1 MSKQFQLFFETDKVN
16 KILPKGQFRL
26 VSFKI
31 FLFFAPQYNTMGQE
45 VSKRYAQRGVS
56 ASKED
61 VHNAIKNIDK
71 GLFPKA
77 FCKIVPDYLTND
89 DDYCLIMHADG
100 AGTKSSLAYMYWKE
114 TGDISVWKGI
124 AQDALIMNVD
134 DLLCVGAT
142 DNIMLS
148 STIGRNK
155 NLISGEVLSA
165 IINGTEELISELKNF
180 GVTIHSTGGETA
192 DVGDLVRTIIV
203 DSTVTARMKRSNV
216 IDNANIKV
224 GDVIVGLESFGQA
237 TYEKEYNGGM
247 GSNGLTSARHDV
259 FSTYLA
265 HKYPES
271 FDPSVPD
278 DLVYSGN
285 VKLTDAVK
293 DSPIDAG
300 KLVLSPTRTYAPI
313 IKKILSEFNS
323 DTVHGM
329 VHCSGGAQTKI
340 LHFVDGFH
348 IIKDNM
354 FPIPPLF
361 KLIQEQSKTDWKEM
375 YQVFNCGHRME
386 LYVAPEIVESIIKI
400 SKSFHVDAK
409 IIGRVK
415 ASKTKKLTIK
425 SEFGEFNY

>member
-1 MSKQFQLFFETDKVN
+1 MSQD
-16 KILPKGQFRL
+16 I
-26 VSFKI
+26 
-31 FLFFAPQYNTMGQE
+31 
-45 VSKRYAQRGVS
+45 SKRYAQRGVS

-61 VHNAIKNIDK
+61 VHNAIKHIDK

-89 DDYCLIMHADG
+89 EDFCLIMHADG

-114 TGDISVWKGI
+114 TGDLSVWKGI
-124 AQDALIMNVD
+124 AQDALIMNID
-134 DLLCVGAT
+134 DLLCVGAN

-155 NLISGEVLSA
+155 NLIPGEVISA

-203 DSTVTARMKRSNV
+203 DSTVTARMKRSDV
-216 IDNANIKV
+216 IDNANIKA
-224 GDVIVGLESFGQA
+224 GDVIVGLASFGQA

-259 FSTYLA
+259 FNTYLA
-265 HKYPES
+265 KKYPES
-271 FDPSVPD
+271 FDASVPK
-278 DLVYSGN
+278 DLVYSGQIN
-285 VKLTDAVK
+285 LTDKVK
-293 DSPIDAG
+293 NSPLDAG

-313 IKKILSEFNS
+313 IKKILSTYNKE
-323 DTVHGM
+323 TIHGM

-340 LHFVDGFH
+340 LHFIDNLH
-348 IIKDNM
+348 IIKDNL
-354 FPIPPLF
+354 FPVPPLF

-386 LYVAPEIVESIIKI
+386 LYVSPEIADDIISI
-400 SKSFHVDAK
+400 SKSFNVDAK
-409 IIGRVK
+409 IVGRVE
-415 ASKTKKLTIK
+415 AFPSKKLTIK
-425 SEFGEFNY
+425 SDFGEFIY

>member
-1 MSKQFQLFFETDKVN
+1 MSN
-16 KILPKGQFRL
+16 
-26 VSFKI
+26 S
-31 FLFFAPQYNTMGQE
+31 
-45 VSKRYAQRGVS
+45 VSKRYSQRGVS

-61 VHNAIKNIDK
+61 VHNAIQNIDK
-71 GLFPKA
+71 GLFPNA

-124 AQDALIMNVD
+124 AQDALIMNID

-155 NLISGEVLSA
+155 NLIPGEVISA
-165 IINGTEELISELKNF
+165 IINGTEELISDLNSF
-180 GVTIHSTGGETA
+180 GVAIHSTGGETA

-203 DSTVTARMKRSNV
+203 DSTVTARMKRSDV
-216 IDNANIKV
+216 IDNANIKE
-224 GDVIVGLESFGQA
+224 GDVIVGLESFGKA
-237 TYEKEYNGGM
+237 SYETEYNGGM

-259 FSTYLA
+259 FSKYLA
-265 HKYPES
+265 DKYPES
-271 FDPSVPD
+271 YDAAVPEE
-278 DLVYSGN
+278 LVYSGQT
-285 VKLTDAVK
+285 KLTDSVK
-293 DSPIDAG
+293 DAPIDAG

-313 IKKILSEFNS
+313 IKAILEKYKS
-323 DTVHGM
+323 DAVHGI

-340 LHFVDGFH
+340 LHFIDNLHV
-348 IIKDNM
+348 IKDNM
-354 FPIPPLF
+354 FAIPPLF

-386 LYVAPEIVESIIKI
+386 LYVKPEIAEDIIAVSRSFNVEAQ
-400 SKSFHVDAK
+400 V
-409 IIGRVK
+409 IGRVE
-415 ASKTKKLTIK
+415 ASNTKKLTIT
-425 SEFGEFNY
+425 SEYGVFIY